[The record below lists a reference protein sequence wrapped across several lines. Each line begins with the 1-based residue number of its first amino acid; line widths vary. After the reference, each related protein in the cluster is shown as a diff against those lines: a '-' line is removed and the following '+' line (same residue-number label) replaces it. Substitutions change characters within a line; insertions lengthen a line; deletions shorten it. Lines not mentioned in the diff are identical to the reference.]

1 MSDYARLV
9 IYYSFRQEI
18 CCRKCSN
25 GYIFRLN
32 TKIKRTDKI
41 FYLFFVTLNL
51 KNQNVCFSFLTLHFT
66 NSRMWLILPPW
77 RKMILRSIGKYIHT
91 ANKHILTI
99 IEHQISKKEDFPE
112 NLEKYFHNFSQIRNS
127 FRDLMNIWLYFVF
140 DFCDPKPYDKKYS
153 IAQLL

>member
-99 IEHQISKKEDFPE
+99 IEHQISKKEHLPE
-112 NLEKYFHNFSQIRNS
+112 NHEKYFHNFSQIRNS
-127 FRDLMNIWLYFVF
+127 FRDLMNIWFFFVS
-140 DFCDPKPYDKKYS
+140 DFCHPKT
-153 IAQLL
+153 I